1 MYHVIDTR
9 TGDVVSRPM
18 SARAARARADKLD
31 TIYGAVR
38 YAARRIGD

>member
-1 MYHVIDTR
+1 MYHVVDTR

-31 TIYGAVR
+31 AIYGAVR
-38 YAARRIGD
+38 YSARPVNS